1 MAKNHEKFE
10 YFDVAVPKTNTL
22 LLRYLQET
30 YDNSNTPGSQ
40 LLVQL
45 ATERVKQ
52 LCGDGQS
59 ASLSGLGPYLQAM
72 MAASMLPQQ
81 QVGAAATNGAAAVS
95 SLQPPGA
102 VKPLGYDLMQTGAA
116 EEDMDSAFGDPD

>member
-10 YFDVAVPKTNTL
+10 YYDVAVPKTNTL

-30 YDNSNTPGSQ
+30 YDNTNTPGSQ

-52 LCGDGQS
+52 LCGDGQP
-59 ASLSGLGPYLQAM
+59 ASLSALGPLQAVM
-72 MAASMLPQQ
+72 ASMFSALPQ
-81 QVGAAATNGAAAVS
+81 QVGAAPTNGATMVS
-95 SLQPPGA
+95 PLQPSGA
-102 VKPLGYDLMQTGAA
+102 VKPLGYDLMQSGAA

>member
-10 YFDVAVPKTNTL
+10 YYDVAVPKTNVL

-30 YDNSNTPGSQ
+30 YDNTNVPGSQ

-59 ASLSGLGPYLQAM
+59 ASLTALGPLQAM
-72 MAASMLPQQ
+72 MASMFSAQQ
-81 QVGAAATNGAAAVS
+81 GIAAPVNGAAVS
-95 SLQPPGA
+95 PIRVPGA
-102 VKPLGYDLMQTGAA
+102 VQPLSYDLMQTGAA
-116 EEDMDSAFGDPD
+116 AEDMDTAFGEPD

>member
-59 ASLSGLGPYLQAM
+59 ALGPLQAVM
-72 MAASMLPQQ
+72 ASMFSALPQ
-81 QVGAAATNGAAAVS
+81 VVTAPTNGAAAVS

-102 VKPLGYDLMQTGAA
+102 VKPLGYDLMQSGAA

>member
-10 YFDVAVPKTNTL
+10 YFDVAVPKTNAL

-30 YDNSNTPGSQ
+30 YDSSNTAGSQ
-40 LLVQL
+40 VLVQL

-52 LCGDGQS
+52 LCGDGAP
-59 ASLSGLGPYLQAM
+59 ASLSALGPLQAVM
-72 MAASMLPQQ
+72 ASMFSGLPQ
-81 QVGAAATNGAAAVS
+81 VVTAPTNGAAAVS
-95 SLQPPGA
+95 SLQLPGA
-102 VKPLGYDLMQTGAA
+102 VKPLGYDLMHSGAA